1 MTKDYLWSSL
11 KWSNYPRRYRCD
23 TTATILSPKMHREM
37 ASRTSLYVAML
48 DTMTNEWRLNCR
60 SSYIKTNCSSLG

>member
-37 ASRTSLYVAML
+37 ASRTNLLVVML
-48 DTMTNEWRLNCR
+48 DNKADFQLRSGEPTTN
-60 SSYIKTNCSSLG
+60 